1 MVANTTQN
9 SFEIRTGQ
17 ICMITEQST
26 GHLMERREFIR
37 SSAAG
42 IATAAVVGVTS
53 KPYPVRG
60 ARPSVAPKRPNI
72 LLIVSDDNG
81 PHFSCYGDPNVTT
94 PHLDGLAAEGVRLQR
109 AFVTQSIC
117 SPARSS
123 IFTGLYPHQ
132 NGQIGLATHNYAMF
146 REFANLP
153 SVLKSAG
160 YRTGIIGKLHVNPE
174 SAFAFDYRWRDPEF
188 VSYGSR
194 DVAKIAEMAGSFMK
208 DESKPFFLMVNH
220 PDAHWPFL
228 RQQKGVPPDPLDPK
242 DIGDLPFGGV
252 DTDRIRGY
260 IANYYNC
267 ILRLDTG
274 VGLLLDQVAA
284 SGHRDDT
291 LVVYVGD
298 HGPNFSRGKGTCYE
312 TGLQVP
318 FLLRWPGVI
327 SEGLVLDELVSI
339 IDILPTVL
347 EAARLEPRQSL
358 PGKSLF
364 PLLRGDKVAW
374 REYVFGEWHAGNPR
388 IYFPQRSVRDDRF
401 KLIVSLL
408 DDRPNAPAVQASDPR
423 WWVNG
428 ATAEEIA
435 RAPEVVRN
443 GYETWMHPPGEEL
456 YDLES
461 DPEEFDNLAGRPEF
475 AAIQERLRQALRT
488 WQQQTGDGL
497 ADPENLARLTSEHDQ
512 LVEAYYKGDTSPTT
526 RDFEWKYD
534 QYLSPEGRSGS

>member
-1 MVANTTQN
+1 
-9 SFEIRTGQ
+9 
-17 ICMITEQST
+17 
-26 GHLMERREFIR
+26 MERREFIR
-37 SSAAG
+37 SAAAGIMTATGAGITSRPHAVRATKASAAG
-42 IATAAVVGVTS
+42 
-53 KPYPVRG
+53 
-60 ARPSVAPKRPNI
+60 KRPNI

-132 NGQIGLATHNYAMF
+132 NGQLGLATHNYAMF

-174 SAFAFDYRWRDPEF
+174 SAFPFDYRWRDPEF
-188 VSYGSR
+188 ISYGSR

-208 DESKPFFLMVNH
+208 EGGKPFFLMVNH
-220 PDAHWPFL
+220 PDAHAPFL
-228 RQQKGVPPDPLDPK
+228 RQQNGVPPDPLEPK
-242 DIGDLPFGGV
+242 DIGDLSFGGV

-267 ILRLDTG
+267 IRRLDTG
-274 VGLLLDQVAA
+274 VGLLLDQLAA

-318 FLLRWPGVI
+318 FLLRWPGAI
-327 SEGLVLDELVSI
+327 SEGLVQEELVSI

-347 EAARLEPRQSL
+347 DAAGLEPEESL
-358 PGKSLF
+358 PGKSLL
-364 PLLRGDKVAW
+364 PLLRGDKTAW

-475 AAIQERLRQALRT
+475 AAIQERLRQALRV
-488 WQQQTGDGL
+488 WQKQTDDGL
-497 ADPENLARLTSEHDQ
+497 ADPENLARLTSEHDR
-512 LVEAYYKGDTSPTT
+512 LVATHYKGDTSPTS
-526 RDFEWKYD
+526 RDFEWNYGH
-534 QYLSPEGRSGS
+534 YLDPAGSSGS